1 MKRIDIYYGGS
12 HYSVGGRKVE
22 DLRNEI
28 EVGLTTGTHWLVV
41 NDGEGMKR
49 EAQLLLT
56 PGVPLAIVPI
66 PEEESDLAPDR
77 VWSDGGPP
85 LPN

>member
-1 MKRIDIYYGGS
+1 
-12 HYSVGGRKVE
+12 
-22 DLRNEI
+22 
-28 EVGLTTGTHWLVV
+28 
-41 NDGEGMKR
+41 MKR

-66 PEEESDLAPDR
+66 PDEESELAPDR